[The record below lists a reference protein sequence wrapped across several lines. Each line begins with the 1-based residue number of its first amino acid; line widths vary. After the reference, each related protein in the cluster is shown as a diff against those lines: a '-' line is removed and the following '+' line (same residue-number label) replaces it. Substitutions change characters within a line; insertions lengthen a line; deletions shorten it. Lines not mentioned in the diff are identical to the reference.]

1 MIRLNE
7 KRMVEFVPRDI
18 SGHQTH
24 FEDLVL
30 LGSNGLEEL
39 NDKIEKFLSNSKED
53 KKLNLT
59 TKIDG
64 APAVTMYHKFPGYPD
79 NSIQLKSF
87 IQGPGTAMSTEEDID
102 EKYGDRPDM
111 ADKLKKCLKLAKY
124 IPENEAWWGD
134 CLFGENDKKEEE
146 IKGTKYITFHP
157 NKIVYAFSE
166 ENDGYDKLKDADFGI
181 AFHTKFTPNGDKK
194 KVSYDL
200 DASNYDFP
208 SWAYIMSPSI
218 PVDNSHFDFEGINKK
233 FEQLKALEDT
243 LQANKSYEELIH
255 NEAFMDFWNTFEN
268 ANLADKKA
276 VNINVDTFYDELS
289 DYIEEKQT
297 KEFTKKNQTLKT
309 AKGRSNNLDKWVEEV
324 AKMKELLKNNKKTLT
339 NLVNAL
345 NLAANIKMELWG
357 GFKGTELGYKTFYK
371 SRTKGVIDANMEGV
385 AMSDMDGN
393 IVKIVD
399 RSEFSSANR
408 DADIMSGW
416 EHPESSNKKLENR
429 QRKNKHLMKEEDG
442 GIKLQ
447 DLLNDLH
454 PKAAK
459 GFYRYLV
466 AHNQFFG
473 GGVGKECYY
482 DRYELAT
489 EYKSYIKSL
498 IHKRP
503 ANSGDEEEYG
513 CDVGDTMFEAYFG
526 DDPTDLIMV
535 GACTTA
541 GGLYTIWDCI
551 EGGVAEDCV
560 HPDDMGDS
568 MVTWT
573 DRAIFNGYPNKVKE
587 NTNKL
592 WKKFNKVLES
602 TGSKT
607 LVMAY
612 GRLNPPTIG
621 HLKMI
626 QTMQKLAEKY
636 HCEARLYLSHSVDK
650 KKENKNPLDYETK
663 LYWCKKAFEDGLMGH
678 LVDVCDSDAKTPIFL
693 LHEIMEEGYTDI
705 VWVGGEDRIG
715 GDGDIAATLT
725 KYNGFEAK
733 VPSMYYKFD
742 SIVFES
748 AGARDENSDD
758 PVTKASASYVR
769 KLALDDD
776 FETFKQMVPFTE
788 KDAYKLFDE
797 LREKML

>member
-39 NDKIEKFLSNSKED
+39 NDKIEKFLSNSKEN

-79 NSIQLKSF
+79 DSIQLKSF
-87 IQGPGTAMSTEEDID
+87 IQGPSTAMSSGEDID
-102 EKYGDRPDM
+102 AKYGDRPDM

-134 CLFGENDKKEEE
+134 CLFGETDKKEEE
-146 IKGTKYITFHP
+146 INGTQYITFHP

-166 ENDGYDKLKDADFGI
+166 ENEGFDKLKNADFGI
-181 AFHTKFTPNGDKK
+181 AFHTKFTPDGDKK

-200 DASNYDFP
+200 DASDYNFP
-208 SWAYIMSPSI
+208 EWAYIMSPSI
-218 PVDNSHFDFEGINKK
+218 PVDNSHFDFDSINKK
-233 FEQLKALEDT
+233 YEQLRALEDA
-243 LQANKSYEELIH
+243 LNANTAYEDLTH
-255 NEAFMDFWNTFEN
+255 NEVFMAFWNTFEN

-276 VNINVDTFYDELS
+276 VNINIDTFYEELV

-309 AKGRSNNLDKWVEEV
+309 VKGRSNNLDKWVEEV
-324 AKMKELLKNNKKTLT
+324 AEMKELLSKNKKVLT

-371 SRTKGVIDANMEGV
+371 SRTKGVIDANMEGI

-408 DADIMSGW
+408 DADIMAGW
-416 EHPESSNKKLENR
+416 EHPENSNKVMSESLANRSYKGKVKEAKVDPMWIKFNKKL
-429 QRKNKHLMKEEDG
+429 
-442 GIKLQ
+442 
-447 DLLNDLH
+447 
-454 PKAAK
+454 
-459 GFYRYLV
+459 
-466 AHNQFFG
+466 
-473 GGVGKECYY
+473 
-482 DRYELAT
+482 
-489 EYKSYIKSL
+489 S
-498 IHKRP
+498 
-503 ANSGDEEEYG
+503 
-513 CDVGDTMFEAYFG
+513 
-526 DDPTDLIMV
+526 
-535 GACTTA
+535 
-541 GGLYTIWDCI
+541 
-551 EGGVAEDCV
+551 
-560 HPDDMGDS
+560 
-568 MVTWT
+568 
-573 DRAIFNGYPNKVKE
+573 
-587 NTNKL
+587 
-592 WKKFNKVLES
+592 ES

-607 LVMAY
+607 LVIAY

-626 QTMQKLAEKY
+626 YTMQKLAEQY
-636 HCEARLYLSHSVDK
+636 NCEARLYLSHSIDK
-650 KKENKNPLDYETK
+650 KKENKNPLDYESK
-663 LYWCKKAFEDGLMGH
+663 LLWCKKAFENGLQGH
-678 LVDVCDSDAKTPIFL
+678 LVDVVDSDAKTPIFL
-693 LHEIMEEGYTDI
+693 LHELMEEGYTDL

-715 GDGDIAATLT
+715 GDGDIAATIT
-725 KYNGFEAK
+725 KYNGFPAK
-733 VPSMYYKFD
+733 VEAMYYKFD

-758 PVTKASASYVR
+758 PATMASASFVR
-769 KLALDDD
+769 KCALEDD
-776 FETFKQMVPFTE
+776 FETFKVMVPFTE
-788 KDAYKLFDE
+788 KDAYALFDE
-797 LREKML
+797 LRAKML